1 MISRRESFGVL
12 GVSGAFLARLDS
24 SAKQG
29 GAAAAQS
36 PLAPAFAGKHEVVPL
51 PFDAKALKG
60 LSEKLLVSHHD
71 NNYAGAVKNLNKVEL
86 ELSKTN
92 ADTPAFVVGG
102 LQQSALQFGNSMV
115 LHELYFAN
123 LGGDGLGSEGKSS
136 AAMGDLLASSY
147 GSLARWEELFRA
159 TGMSLGGGSGWV
171 TLAYELSGN
180 AVSIV
185 WSGNHTQHRA
195 ASVPLLVMDMYE
207 HAYQM
212 DYGAGAAKY
221 VEAFFANLHWGE
233 VNRRLERAQKA
244 AATLRG

>member
-1 MISRRESFGVL
+1 MLSRRESFGVL
-12 GVSGAFLARLDS
+12 GAGGALFTLDS
-24 SAKQG
+24 AVRQ
-29 GAAAAQS
+29 AAVPAAQG
-36 PLAPAFAGKHEVVPL
+36 PLAPAFAGQHAVVPL

-71 NNYAGAVKNLNKVEL
+71 NNYAGAVKNLNKVEQ
-86 ELSKTN
+86 ELAKTS
-92 ADTPAFVVGG
+92 ADTPGFVVGG
-102 LQQSALQFGNSMV
+102 LQQSALQYANSLV

-123 LGGDGLGSEGKSS
+123 LGGDGKASG
-136 AAMGDLLASSY
+136 AVGDLLTASY

-159 TGMSLGGGSGWV
+159 TGLSLGGGSGWV
-171 TLAYELSGN
+171 ALACELPSA

-195 ASVPLLVMDMYE
+195 ASVPLLVMDLYE

-212 DYGAGAAKY
+212 DYGAATAKY
-221 VEAFFANLHWGE
+221 VDAFFANLHWGE

-244 AATLRG
+244 AAALRA